1 VFEKLGAA
9 LISKW
14 ESGAENNDQIQWQNN
29 RLIIPCNIPLILPLI
44 FPSNIPL

>member
-14 ESGAENNDQIQWQNN
+14 ESGAENNAKFNGKTID
-29 RLIIPCNIPLILPLI
+29 
-44 FPSNIPL
+44 